1 MAANCSLSLTGM
13 AKRTKEIN
21 KLVATTLCLS
31 VTRVLREK
39 SSNKLSADYSTKRK
53 PQVFAT
59 SEAANWFVQCSSH
72 FFPCSLV
79 QGNVFS

>member
-39 SSNKLSADYSTKRK
+39 SSNKLSADYSTLK
-53 PQVFAT
+53 T
-59 SEAANWFVQCSSH
+59 IT
-72 FFPCSLV
+72 FFQFQILV
-79 QGNVFS
+79 TIYWLVLLGL